1 MIDNDKNTPSYGN
14 VPAYDNAH
22 PYGTQIAITNR
33 DPREGGTNTTI
44 ATAHE
49 GDMKEWYARMRA
61 SFAAGMNGIYERNGM
76 LDPVP
81 PYTGSEPIAAIA
93 EPKRPK
99 RIDEMDL
106 DDYRRGIANL

>member
-1 MIDNDKNTPSYGN
+1 MTDNDKNAPSYGN

-22 PYGTQIAITNR
+22 PYGMQIAITNYHDVIMEQWQKIHEASLHNMLER
-33 DPREGGTNTTI
+33 FHDTN
-44 ATAHE
+44 
-49 GDMKEWYARMRA
+49 
-61 SFAAGMNGIYERNGM
+61 SM

-93 EPKRPK
+93 EPKR
-99 RIDEMDL
+99 IDEMDL